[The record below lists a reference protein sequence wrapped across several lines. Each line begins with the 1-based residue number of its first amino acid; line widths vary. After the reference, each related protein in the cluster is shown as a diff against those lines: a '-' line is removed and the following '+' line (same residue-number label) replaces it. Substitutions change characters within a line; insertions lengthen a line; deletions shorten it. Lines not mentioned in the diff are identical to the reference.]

1 MSHTYY
7 NTRTE
12 AIAREII
19 EPIEAGDAKA
29 SEYDIDAIAD
39 RVLGGHADGYA
50 LKVTEEEFWDIVAEN
65 QKDLAY

>member
-12 AIAREII
+12 TIAREII
-19 EPIEAGDAKA
+19 EPIEAGGAKA
-29 SEYDIDAIAD
+29 SEYDIDTIAD

-65 QKDLAY
+65 KR